1 MFLSRSI
8 KFPVFTGNFFDYFC
22 FIWYSIPMRK
32 SVFFVGFDYQLIK
45 KISMQV
51 SDSLDM
57 YFLDINDLIAYNIK
71 KSDVIEKIGIEYYD
85 KEIKKI
91 VLSACSYENTIVN
104 IPYDLFSQKDYYTK
118 ITQNNFVVYIRQD
131 IENLQNKNQN
141 ISDKK
146 MDVALLV
153 FEELDKIIIKNS
165 NKVVDFKN
173 YQDVIKVLSKILKN
187 LY

>member
-1 MFLSRSI
+1 M
-8 KFPVFTGNFFDYFC
+8 
-22 FIWYSIPMRK
+22 
-32 SVFFVGFDYQLIK
+32 
-45 KISMQV
+45 
-51 SDSLDM
+51 
-57 YFLDINDLIAYNIK
+57 
-71 KSDVIEKIGIEYYD
+71 
-85 KEIKKI
+85 
-91 VLSACSYENTIVN
+91 N